1 MKIDSYAI
9 HDIIRFQ
16 IKNLTDP
23 VKNQF
28 DTISIQFQNF
38 VSDKNSPYDFTVG
51 IGPFSRENR
60 TCTIIDD
67 TYHIADDYIYFKDSR
82 KLSKWEVE
90 ISEIEELPRTKIAT
104 NFVGNITAPLNI
116 VEFLIQYCLLKKGIP
131 FIHASGVS
139 KEEKCVVFP
148 ARSGAGK
155 TTVALSLL
163 ERGFSYLSDNYII
176 LDKGTA
182 KNYLSPLNIF
192 TYNRLPIIEKA
203 LSKKQRV
210 SMFFKTG
217 LYTITEGH
225 FKIFEKINP
234 MNIFKDLIANNSP
247 VCLICLLEVNSS
259 LINGQLSSKRIA
271 KDKLI
276 KKLRYNMEL
285 DLLPFSKC
293 IYSYGYVFPN
303 RTFSSFWEMYE
314 QTLERNLPR
323 DASFISIEVPPTWH
337 ENSIDKIVELINRYL
352 G

>member
-1 MKIDSYAI
+1 MKISNYAI
-9 HDIIRFQ
+9 HDLIKIQ
-16 IKNLTDP
+16 IKNSTGFLRIF
-23 VKNQF
+23 F
-28 DTISIQFQNF
+28 DTTSRQFQNF
-38 VSDKNSPYDFTVG
+38 VSDNNFPYHFTVE
-51 IGPFSRENR
+51 IGPFSRGNKS
-60 TCTIIDD
+60 CTVIDD
-67 TYHIADDYIYFKDSR
+67 TYHIADDYIYFKDRR
-82 KLSKWEVE
+82 KLSEWEVE
-90 ISEIEELPRTKIAT
+90 ISEIEKSPKAKIAT

-131 FIHASGVS
+131 VIHASGVS
-139 KEEKCVVFP
+139 QEGKCVVFP
-148 ARSGAGK
+148 ARSGGGK

-163 ERGFSYLSDNYII
+163 DKGFSYLSDNYII

-203 LSKKQRV
+203 LSKKQRL
-210 SMFFKTG
+210 SMFFKKG
-217 LYTITEGH
+217 LYTITKGH

-234 MNIFKDLIANNSP
+234 RNIFNDLIANNSP
-247 VCLICLLEVNSS
+247 VCLICLLEVNNTS
-259 LINGQLSSKRIA
+259 INGQLSSKRIA

>member
-1 MKIDSYAI
+1 MRTGNYAI

-16 IKNLTDP
+16 IKNSTGP
-23 VKNQF
+23 VKNHF
-28 DTISIQFQNF
+28 DTTSIQFENF
-38 VSDKNSPYDFTVG
+38 ISNNNPPYDFTIE
-51 IGPFSRENR
+51 IGSFSRENKS
-60 TCTIIDD
+60 CTIIDD
-67 TYHIADDYIYFKDSR
+67 TYHIADDYIYFKNRR

-90 ISEIEELPRTKIAT
+90 ISEVEELPRGKIAT
-104 NFVGNITAPLNI
+104 NFVGNITTPLNI

-131 FIHASGVS
+131 VIHASGVS
-139 KEEKCVVFP
+139 REGKCVIFP

-155 TTVALSLL
+155 TTVALSLVD
-163 ERGFSYLSDNYII
+163 RGFSYLGDNYIL
-176 LDKGTA
+176 LDKGIA
-182 KNYLSPLNIF
+182 KSYICPLNIF
-192 TYNRLPIIEKA
+192 AYNRLPIIEKA
-203 LSKKQRV
+203 LSKKQRL
-210 SMFFKTG
+210 SMFFKKG
-217 LYTITEGH
+217 LYTITKGH

-234 MNIFKDLIANNSP
+234 RNIFNDLIANNSP
-247 VCLICLLEVNSS
+247 VCLICLLEVNNTS
-259 LINGQLSSKRIA
+259 INGQLSSKRIA

-337 ENSIDKIVELINRYL
+337 ENSIDKIVELVNQYL